1 MKIGILGGGQLG
13 RMFIQAAANYPCT
26 ISVLDPAAD
35 APSATLADH
44 FVQGD
49 FNDEQTVLDFARDL
63 DVVGIEIEH
72 VSVAALR
79 KLKDQ
84 GKRVIPEPRVLE
96 MIQDK
101 GTQKQFYADRGIA
114 TQDFY
119 LISGRDEL
127 DLERIP
133 LPFVQKARTGGY
145 DGKGVQVLRSEEDLD
160 KLWDIPS
167 VIEAMCP
174 IAKEVAVFVATDG
187 AGDVI
192 CYPVVEMLFNDELNL
207 VDVVKAPAIIKDHQ
221 RERIMALAEDT
232 VLALASPGVFAV
244 EMFIDKEGEVWV
256 NETAPRV
263 HNSAHLTIEACPSSQ
278 FDQMWRILANQPLG
292 TVQLYRPAAMV
303 NLIGADGHQGEA
315 VMPHLDNLLS
325 LDEVSVHW
333 YGKSETRPGRKMG
346 HVTVLAASDD
356 ALMRKVEKIKLYAEV
371 HARG

>member
-26 ISVLDPAAD
+26 VSVLDPAAD
-35 APSATLADH
+35 APAAHMADQ

-49 FNDEQTVLDFARDL
+49 FNDEQTVLDFAREL
-63 DVVGIEIEH
+63 DVIGIEIEH
-72 VSVAALR
+72 VNVAALR
-79 KLKDQ
+79 TLKAQ
-84 GKRVIPEPRVLE
+84 GKRVVPEPRVLE

-101 GTQKQFYADRGIA
+101 GTQKQFYAERGIA
-114 TQDFY
+114 TTDFY
-119 LISGRDEL
+119 LIEGREDL
-127 DLERIP
+127 DLDRIP
-133 LPFVQKARTGGY
+133 LPFVQKTRTGGY
-145 DGKGVQVLRSEEDLD
+145 DGKGVQIIRSEADLE
-160 KLWDIPS
+160 KLWDVPS

-207 VDVVKAPAIIKDHQ
+207 VDVVKAPAAIKDHQ

-244 EMFIDKEGEVWV
+244 EMFIDTEGSVWV

-278 FDQMWRILANQPLG
+278 FDQMWRVLANQALG

-303 NLIGADGHQGEA
+303 NLIGAENQHGEA
-315 VMPHLDNLLS
+315 VLPHLDMLLGM
-325 LDEVSVHW
+325 DEVSVHW

-346 HVTVLAASDD
+346 HVTVLAASDE
-356 ALMRKVEKIKLYAEV
+356 ALMRKVEKIQSYAEV